1 MLQLGEKIKR
11 RNWAL
16 AVGLNGALAMTTLLT
31 AMWLARPLPAY
42 GQSGPY
48 YLIIEGRVTNERD
61 SGEMLKPVILTTP
74 QGETLE
80 GKTDAEGYFTLSG
93 SVEADAG
100 TLEVRTPGGTTS
112 LGQMNVIW
120 AAGGPGEKRLVI
132 DLITDGDK
140 LWSDAT
146 EPPYPAPL
154 PGEEAPPATP
164 VPPPTA
170 ITAVALSTAT
180 PTVPAV
186 DTPASPPAE
195 KPAGTGGNGWL
206 AALMVVVIGLVA
218 AALLL
223 GGGLMLLRRNS
234 R

>member
-11 RNWAL
+11 RNRGL
-16 AVGLNGALAMTTLLT
+16 TVGLNGALAMTALL
-31 AMWLARPLPAY
+31 AAVWLARPLPARS
-42 GQSGPY
+42 QSGPY
-48 YLIIEGRVTNERD
+48 TLIIEGRVTNERGA
-61 SGEMLKPVILTTP
+61 GEMLKPVSLTTP
-74 QGETLE
+74 QGETLA
-80 GKTDAEGYFTLSG
+80 GKTDVEGYFTLSG
-93 SVEADAG
+93 PVDADAG
-100 TLEVRTPGGTTS
+100 VLEVKTPGGTTS

-120 AAGGPGEKRLVI
+120 AAGGPGEKRLVVN
-132 DLITDGDK
+132 LITDGDK

-146 EPPYPAPL
+146 EPPYPGPL

-164 VPPPTA
+164 IPPPTA

-186 DTPASPPAE
+186 DTPLSPPADE
-195 KPAGTGGNGWL
+195 PTETGGNTWL
-206 AALMVVVIGLVA
+206 TALIVGIGLVA
-218 AALLL
+218 AVLLL